1 MDTQMLEGINY
12 IRNVSK
18 RKMAIDK
25 IATYLNNAVAS
36 DWDKESVKANLKEMQ
51 TEDIINKNNRSCGAL
66 SLCE

>member
-1 MDTQMLEGINY
+1 
-12 IRNVSK
+12 
-18 RKMAIDK
+18 MAIDK

-36 DWDKESVKANLKEMQ
+36 NWDKESVKANLKEMQ